1 MHLNRRHFL
10 QQLGFGALS
19 LGIATTGWANS
30 GGSLAEL
37 LSPTRTLKL
46 PRSIPT
52 AQGVAPSGLLD
63 FTTAIEKANLNVHSI
78 MVVRHGQVVGEGW
91 WAPYA
96 PQLKHTLYSLSKAFT
111 STAVGLAVA
120 EGRLTVDDKIVS
132 FFPDQLSATVSEN
145 LAAMR
150 VKDLLTM
157 STGHDKEPNIRA
169 NGNTNWIKAFLAAP
183 VDHKPGTHFLYNS
196 GATYMLSAIVQKLTG
211 QPILTYLTP
220 RLFGPLGIEGADWEV
235 DPNGINTGG
244 WGLRLHTEDI
254 AKFGQ
259 LCLQK
264 GMWNGK
270 RLLPEAW
277 VADATRFE
285 VQSGTPGSETKP
297 LNPESDWHQGYG
309 YQFWRCRHN
318 AYRGDGAMGQYC
330 IVMPDQDAVIAIT
343 SETSDMQAILAA
355 VWDHILPAMKSGSL
369 PADATATA
377 SMTRKLSSLALT
389 YPVMEA
395 SSPVATT
402 ISGKTYAFAPNSMK
416 ASAMSLAFG
425 AGNCVVKFSD
435 DQGTHQLTCGINRW
449 AESESTL
456 STKPIK
462 LVPTPIP
469 GETKTRIA
477 GTGTWQDANT
487 FLMTWRFIE
496 TAHYETVTCRF
507 GADSVAVAFESSIA
521 KINKT
526 KDARP
531 ILEGKLQAGPLSQ
544 KG

>member
-10 QQLGFGALS
+10 QQLGFGALG

-30 GGSLAEL
+30 QGSLEAL
-37 LSPTRTLKL
+37 LSPVRTFKL
-46 PRSIPT
+46 PRSLPT
-52 AQGVAPSGLLD
+52 TQGVSPAGLLD
-63 FTTAIEKANLNVHSI
+63 FANAIEKADLNVHSI

-120 EGRLTVDDKIVS
+120 EGRLTVDDKVVS
-132 FFPDQLSATVSEN
+132 FFPDQLPATVSDN
-145 LAAMR
+145 LASMR

-157 STGHDKEPNIRA
+157 STGHDKEPTPDMRT
-169 NGNTNWIKAFLAAP
+169 NGNTNWIKVFLAHP
-183 VDHKPGTHFLYNS
+183 VDHKPGTHFVYNS

-259 LCLQK
+259 LYLQK

-270 RLLPEAW
+270 RILSEAW
-277 VADATRFE
+277 VTEATQSHSQSVGGKRKADE
-285 VQSGTPGSETKP
+285 
-297 LNPESDWHQGYG
+297 NDWLQGYG
-309 YQFWRCRHN
+309 YQFWRCRHD

-330 IVMPDQDAVIAIT
+330 IVMPKEDAVIAIT
-343 SETSDMQAILAA
+343 SETGDMQAVMDA
-355 VWDHILPAMKSGSL
+355 VWTNILPAFKASPL
-369 PADATATA
+369 PADPAATA

-395 SSPVATT
+395 SSPLTAS
-402 ISGKTYAFAPNSMK
+402 ISGKTYAFDSNSIK
-416 ASAMSLAFG
+416 ANTLSLTFG
-425 AGNCVVKFSD
+425 TGNCVVKFSD

-449 AESESTL
+449 AESDSTL

-507 GADSVAVAFESSIA
+507 GADTVAVEFESSIA

-531 ILEGKLQAGPLSQ
+531 TLQGKLQMGR
-544 KG
+544 